1 MSRSADWASI
11 REAVLRRDN
20 YKCVECGT
28 TSCDGWW
35 SKRRRDRAQHHA
47 PGRAQDSASACAVYA
62 TVVGRFEVRPSSA
75 IRATCRHSAR
85 KRKYDFVTV
94 WDRMLSSDADAFDL
108 DQCAKRNSVVGISS
122 VAEDAV
128 VPLKLGH
135 PLGGLFLSRV
145 IALRPGDGI
154 SRLGPRRIWAFSFQ
168 AS

>member
-1 MSRSADWASI
+1 MSANDPKRTLGYNIIAGFWRYHRRPIGAAIKMSRSADWASI

-62 TVVGRFEVRPSSA
+62 TVVARLEVRPSSA

-108 DQCAKRNSVVGISS
+108 DCMSSEHFGRLAWQFKRVSGSS
-122 VAEDAV
+122 GFKV
-128 VPLKLGH
+128 
-135 PLGGLFLSRV
+135 
-145 IALRPGDGI
+145 
-154 SRLGPRRIWAFSFQ
+154 
-168 AS
+168 